1 MNARSSFKLQIII
14 LAAGLSSRL
23 GAPKALARVHGVS
36 LLRRA
41 LQCAAALNAAGII
54 AVVPRNAARY
64 HAEMRGMTVALI
76 GNARRRLGLSA
87 SVRCGILAAR
97 YAPAVLL
104 MPVDLVNLKSRE
116 LARLI
121 RHWQAA
127 PRNVIARRVRAS
139 APSVPGAPRWC
150 GVAPVILPRRFYP
163 RALQVAGDMGLRELI
178 AQLPADS
185 RVLVEIPSA
194 SADIDTVPELKA
206 ARQSFRRA

>member
-23 GAPKALARVHGVS
+23 GAPKALARVHGLS

-41 LQCAAALNAAGII
+41 LRCAAALNAVGII

-64 HAEMRGMTVALI
+64 HVETRGMTVNFV

-104 MPVDLVNLKSRE
+104 MPVDLVDLKSRE

-127 PRNVIARRVRAS
+127 PRSVIARRVGAS
-139 APSVPGAPRWC
+139 ASSPPGSPGC

-163 RALQVAGDMGLRELI
+163 LALQVAGDVGLRELI

-194 SADIDTVPELKA
+194 AADIDTVQDLKA
-206 ARQSFRRA
+206 ARQCFRRA